1 MIVLYGV
8 IVLLSS
14 SVSFCTVL
22 YCTQSCTQS
31 AIVCSMNEYNITK
44 LKWDTKDKVV
54 RIEPGLYVNIR
65 KNSKTYLIR
74 KTINRKKHVIT
85 LGLTKDISLK
95 EARLQAAQYALV
107 NDVSK
112 AAVSKL
118 IEQYRKDVVDPSSK
132 VPKQVYGYLNHIDE
146 RFGHKKVIDIE
157 RFDLVEF
164 IKEYSRDRGA
174 RSADRVRS
182 YLKQLFSYGVE
193 LGYLKELNPM
203 SEVTKRVTGYIAI
216 DRKRVLDDSE
226 IRMVWSWVNRKKGWQ
241 KTEDNAR
248 VIKFLLLTGLRINE
262 ARVGYV
268 KGNKF
273 IIDDTKGKHPKHIK
287 VPHWVYLAESA
298 ASLLPLPK
306 CTSTNIQAWL
316 KRKLEAEGYNDSDR
330 FVPHDC
336 RRTFSTCANGNKVE
350 PFIVERVL
358 NHKLQGMMGVYN
370 TFEYEEER
378 IECAKVVEAAIINIL
393 K

>member
-1 MIVLYGV
+1 
-8 IVLLSS
+8 
-14 SVSFCTVL
+14 
-22 YCTQSCTQS
+22 
-31 AIVCSMNEYNITK
+31 MNEHYITK
-44 LKWDTKDKVV
+44 LKWEGKDKVV
-54 RIEPGLYVNIR
+54 RVEPGLYVNIR
-65 KNSKTYLIR
+65 KNSRTYLIR
-74 KTINRKKHVIT
+74 KTINGKKHVIT
-85 LGLTKDISLK
+85 LGPTKDISLK

-112 AAVSKL
+112 VTVSKL
-118 IEQYRKDVVDPSSK
+118 IEQYRKDVVDPNSK
-132 VPKQVYGYLNHIDE
+132 VPGQVYGYLNHIDE
-146 RFGHKKVIDIE
+146 CFGNKKAIDVE
-157 RFDLVEF
+157 RFDLVNF
-164 IKEYSRDRGA
+164 IKEYSSDRGA

-193 LGYLKELNPM
+193 LGYLKESNPM
-203 SEVTKRVTGYIAI
+203 EGVTKRVTGYIAI
-216 DRKRVLDDSE
+216 DRKRVLTDDE
-226 IRMVWSWVNRKKGWQ
+226 IRMVWSWVNPVQGWQ

-262 ARVGYV
+262 ARIGYV
-268 KGNKF
+268 KGDKF
-273 IIDDTKGKHPKHIK
+273 VIDDTKGKHPKHEK
-287 VPHWVYLAESA
+287 VPHWVYLTESA

-306 CTSTNIQAWL
+306 CTATNIQAWL
-316 KRKLEAEGYNDSDR
+316 KRKLEAEGYKDSDR

-336 RRTFSTCANGNKVE
+336 RRTFSTRANGNKVE

-378 IECAKVVEAAIINIL
+378 IECAKVVEAVILDIL